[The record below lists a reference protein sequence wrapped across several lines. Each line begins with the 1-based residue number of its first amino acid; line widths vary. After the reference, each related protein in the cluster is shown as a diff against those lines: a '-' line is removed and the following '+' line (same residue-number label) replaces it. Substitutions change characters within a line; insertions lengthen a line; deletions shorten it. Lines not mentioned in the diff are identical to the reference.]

1 MAYSH
6 KWSYSTFT
14 ALTLALAGLVGCG
27 GSDTNTPPQ
36 TPQATNTDTT
46 QTTGASGT
54 TGAMGSSTA
63 TGTDMSGT
71 PSGASPGSAGS
82 SMGSAGSTTPAPDT
96 TPAPKAEAPLSD
108 EQIAAVTN
116 AANTGEVDQAKEAV
130 KKAKNAKVKAFANEM
145 IKDHGEAYKKQNE
158 ILKKAS
164 LTASDNPVAMQ
175 ITTDGKQ
182 VMSTLNAATGADFDK
197 AYMDAQVK
205 EHQQV
210 LDNLDNK
217 LIPSAK
223 NAELKA
229 HLQTIRTKV
238 AHHLKMAQDLQGS
251 LK

>member
-14 ALTLALAGLVGCG
+14 ALALAGLVGCG

-54 TGAMGSSTA
+54 TGAMGASTTSTA
-63 TGTDMSGT
+63 TDMSGT
-71 PSGASPGSAGS
+71 PSGATPGSAGS

-96 TPAPKAEAPLSD
+96 TPAPKADAPLSD

-130 KKAKNAKVKAFANEM
+130 KKAKNAKVKTFANEM

-164 LTASDNPVAMQ
+164 MTAADNAVAQ
-175 ITTDGKQ
+175 QVTSDGKQ
-182 VMSTLNAATGADFDK
+182 VMSTLSAATGADFDK
-197 AYMDAQVK
+197 QYMDAQVK

-210 LDNLDNK
+210 LDSLDNK
-217 LIPSAK
+217 LIPNAK

-229 HLQTIRTKV
+229 FLQTIRTKV
-238 AHHLKMAQDLQGS
+238 AHHLKMAQDIQGS